1 MAQRW
6 KYGSNSLALLV
17 ILIGALVIVNYLSAK
32 VFGRFDL
39 TQGKLYTISDSTKQI
54 LAGLDDV
61 LAIKAYFSKDLPA
74 PLNFQTRE
82 IADLLQEYQVY
93 GKGNVKVEVEDPSGQ
108 PELEEELRTRGI
120 YKLPFQVRGA
130 SEFGI
135 REGYLAMLV
144 QYRDQSQVFANALDV
159 HDLEYT
165 MTTTISK
172 LSSEQA
178 TKVGFFTGQG
188 NEEAAQQLQ
197 GLRKLI
203 ETEYEL
209 EAVDLASSGFVPEGI
224 AVLLVWNPNR
234 VSEREK
240 YELDQFLMRG
250 GKIIFLLDGVNIVP
264 EYWIA
269 FPKDDNLDD
278 LLKSYGVKRNHDLV
292 MDVLN
297 ERVAMRQGAWS
308 IIQEYPLWVKVNI
321 PTLRQLG
328 LAADH
333 PIINLL
339 DSVVLP
345 WTSSLE
351 YEGETSENHQP
362 VALLKT
368 SPKSWAQTGQFKL
381 NPQEL
386 PPAIPI
392 QGMGEQVRDLAIL
405 VTGAFP
411 SFYAG
416 KPIPAAES
424 EDQESAAPE
433 PPPSPFPR
441 QDQSQKTSILVVG
454 NGRFI
459 TDDNLKIGNSN
470 AEFILN
476 SLDWMTVGGKLIDIR
491 SRGTADRPLNR
502 DASKLRFWTAGLAGP
517 FLVPVGIILFGFARS
532 LARKRAKR
540 RYSETL
546 SGKAPS

>member
-1 MAQRW
+1 
-6 KYGSNSLALLV
+6 
-17 ILIGALVIVNYLSAK
+17 
-32 VFGRFDL
+32 
-39 TQGKLYTISDSTKQI
+39 
-54 LAGLDDV
+54 
-61 LAIKAYFSKDLPA
+61 
-74 PLNFQTRE
+74 
-82 IADLLQEYQVY
+82 
-93 GKGNVKVEVEDPSGQ
+93 
-108 PELEEELRTRGI
+108 LEEELRTRGI

-135 REGYLAMLV
+135 RQGYLAMLV
-144 QYRDQSQVFANALDV
+144 QYRDQSQVFPNALDV

-172 LSSEQA
+172 LSSEKA
-178 TKVGFFTGQG
+178 TKVGFFAGQG

-209 EAVDLASSGFVPEGI
+209 EAVDLLSSGFVPEGI

-278 LLKSYGVKRNHDLV
+278 LLKSYGVKRSHDLV

-368 SPKSWAQTGQFKL
+368 SPKSWVQTGQFKL

-386 PPAIPI
+386 PPALPI

-424 EDQESAAPE
+424 GDQQTPPTQ

-502 DASKLRFWTAGLAGP
+502 DVSKLRFWTAGLAGP
-517 FLVPVGIILFGFARS
+517 FLVPVGIILFGLARS
-532 LARKRAKR
+532 FARKRMKR

-546 SGKAPS
+546 SGKASS